1 MVRQCAP
8 TVPPLVEQLQAH
20 NQHTQTGVFLLQ
32 SNTGGKHFAWI
43 GDSFPTPDGA
53 TDVAEFVKSAA
64 VAALQDSGVSA
75 VEVAVERSGEES
87 EEFWEAFDEAS

>member
-1 MVRQCAP
+1 MLSNSRLTPSCD
-8 TVPPLVEQLQAH
+8 
-20 NQHTQTGVFLLQ
+20 QHTTGVFLLQ

-64 VAALQDSGVSA
+64 VAALQDSGVRA